1 MAAMGMIG
9 CGNNLNEFGI
19 VRQTTIHIAKHR
31 LGRNQLAIG
40 IKPDIAAVFD
50 ILRNRRGV

>member
-1 MAAMGMIG
+1 MGMIG

-19 VRQTTIHIAKHR
+19 VRQTTIHIAKRR

-50 ILRNRRGV
+50 ILRNRRWV